1 MPRIRLED
9 SREIINDAGEVVQKS
24 ARKLWEGFSD
34 FAPQENVVGVA
45 VGLMYVPCRSSA
57 YLI

>member
-9 SREIINDAGEVVQKS
+9 SREIINDAGEAVQKS
-24 ARKLWEGFSD
+24 ARKLWVGFSD
-34 FAPQENVVGVA
+34 FALQENVIGVA